1 MSKPKFT
8 SKELYLLRRA
18 IELHKINMY
27 VGAVTIDELSVR
39 LKTSKQKIRRWIAE
53 GKIPPPMLQ
62 PPAVIRWP
70 VEQIGRWEH
79 VEVWLGRSTLDNR
92 Y

>member
-27 VGAVTIDELSVR
+27 VGAVTIDELSDR

-53 GKIPPPMLQ
+53 GKIPPPMAQ

-70 VEQIGRWEH
+70 VEQIERWEH
-79 VEVWLGRSTLDNR
+79 VDVWLGRTTLDR
-92 Y
+92 QY